1 MRWFDPTYPHGAQ
14 AARFADISAGKRKIP
29 SWVPNRSG
37 EGPRRNESSLRPP
50 RLPSEFVDAVRQE
63 LDQEYAPRVRA
74 SLIPEAIQQRVSERP
89 AAPAPSG
96 PNTAQQ
102 PFATPAEPPAPIV
115 DPALIDAF
123 ERAVLD
129 LGSERERVFA
139 ETAGQLAE
147 LAALIARR
155 VIGRELS
162 LDPSVVRGLVREG
175 IAALGQHDRVQ
186 VRLGA
191 GFESQRERIE
201 KDLSSAGARCEVSF
215 DPTLEAYACLV
226 ETEMGQV
233 DESIESR
240 LETLLLALKPDS
252 ETP

>member
-1 MRWFDPTYPHGAQ
+1 MRWFDPSYPHGAQ
-14 AARFADISAGKRKIP
+14 VARFADVSAGKRKVP
-29 SWVPNRSG
+29 SWVPNRSSDS
-37 EGPRRNESSLRPP
+37 PRRGESSLRPP

-63 LDQEYAPRVRA
+63 LDHEIAPRMRA
-74 SLIPEAIQQRVSERP
+74 SLIPEPIQPRLSERP
-89 AAPAPSG
+89 APSAPNA
-96 PNTAQQ
+96 AQQ
-102 PFATPAEPPAPIV
+102 PFVAMAEPVQVPIV
-115 DPALIDAF
+115 DPALVHAF
-123 ERAVLD
+123 ERAVVD
-129 LGSERERVFA
+129 LASERERVFA

-186 VRLGA
+186 IRLGA
-191 GFESQRERIE
+191 GFESMRERIE
-201 KDLSSAGARCEVSF
+201 NDLSASGARTEVRF
-215 DPTLEAYACLV
+215 DAALEPYGCLI

-240 LETLLLALKPDS
+240 LETLLLALKPDPQS
-252 ETP
+252 R